1 VVRVDV
7 LVDVRV
13 EGCREVCVEGC
24 VVLVEFC
31 VEGRGVESG
40 DGDSTEAFPGA
51 RTGVLGSG
59 GGRLSVDVA
68 ASVGVPVL

>member
-1 VVRVDV
+1 VLTDMAMDEAIGAGSRGEGVNGMTGVGVRVVRVDV

-40 DGDSTEAFPGA
+40 DGDSA
-51 RTGVLGSG
+51 
-59 GGRLSVDVA
+59 
-68 ASVGVPVL
+68 